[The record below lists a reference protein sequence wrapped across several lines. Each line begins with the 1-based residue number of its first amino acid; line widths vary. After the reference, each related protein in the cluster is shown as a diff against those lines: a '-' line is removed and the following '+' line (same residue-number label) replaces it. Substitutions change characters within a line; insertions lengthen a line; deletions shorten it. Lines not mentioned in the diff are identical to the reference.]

1 MSSAYNKTSDI
12 LLTGR
17 LSAVWEI
24 RGWVSKTQRQNINSS
39 RLSSDGLKHPLRS
52 LSRAIQTT
60 KARPV
65 VLVIPLL
72 KPLPHITRQW
82 LQCTCYTLILII
94 YIVLWLRLSISEIAH
109 WRVLWFGRSSWAL
122 VLYGTNYSN
131 KKKVEKI
138 EAVQR
143 CFATQ
148 FDLRRQTS
156 LNISSNCGC
165 YTALILYLLFHS
177 SCARQYFWTMQ
188 NCSWWIRFTT

>member
-1 MSSAYNKTSDI
+1 MNFDSETAEIYRVRQKSSQPLVWVDFVSSAYNKTSDI

-131 KKKVEKI
+131 KKKSWKNWSRSALFCH
-138 EAVQR
+138 AVWLTKTN
-143 CFATQ
+143 FA
-148 FDLRRQTS
+148 
-156 LNISSNCGC
+156 
-165 YTALILYLLFHS
+165 
-177 SCARQYFWTMQ
+177 
-188 NCSWWIRFTT
+188 